1 MKYIFSII
9 AALLLTINVYSQG
22 LYTLNYTMGF
32 GVSSTSDYISSPSF
46 RGVTF
51 DGRGFVTD
59 NISVGGLF
67 NWTTFYE
74 ELGGATFTEENVTI
88 TGTQYRY
95 INAFPLLVQAHY
107 YLSEDEYAPRFY
119 LGVGT
124 GAYKMVRRTN
134 IGVWSHEYNKW
145 QYGIS
150 PEIGLLFPVGMDT
163 KFNLSFRYHYV
174 VKAKETTDYSW
185 FGLSVGFAWGD

>member
-9 AALLLTINVYSQG
+9 AALLLTISVYSQG

-32 GVSSTSDYISSPSF
+32 GVSSTSDYINNPSF
-46 RGVTF
+46 RGMTF
-51 DGRGFVTD
+51 EGRGFVTD
-59 NISVGGLF
+59 NLSVGGLF

-74 ELGGATFTEENVTI
+74 ELGGASFTQENVTI

-107 YLSEDEYAPRFY
+107 YFSEDEYEPRFY

-134 IGVWSHEYNKW
+134 IGVWSHEFNKW
-145 QYGIS
+145 QYGVS
-150 PEIGLLFPVGMDT
+150 PEIGLLFPVGMDS